1 MLFLVYFNDLPDTLE
16 SAVDSYADDIT
27 IAASG
32 TSLEEIEAQLTS
44 DCEKIDLWMKSNR
57 LKLNPSKTHILMVG
71 TQRKIASMSRKI
83 EVKMDNVQLQESSSG
98 SELLLGCKVEAN
110 LKWKQHVSFLIS
122 KLGKRLKGLNHLQY
136 ICPLEVRKMIASGI
150 FTSVLVYCLPLYG
163 GMEKNLIKE
172 IQVMQNRAARLVYR
186 APLRFNRS
194 LLLGKLDWLSVNQLI
209 WYHSLLTVYRI
220 RTSRVPE
227 YLSSIM
233 CRLSRNGRI
242 VIPHSTLTIAS
253 NSFCFRATAQWNR
266 LPIGLRIVT
275 SVGIFKRRL
284 KKWVQDHVPQFVD

>member
-1 MLFLVYFNDLPDTLE
+1 
-16 SAVDSYADDIT
+16 
-27 IAASG
+27 
-32 TSLEEIEAQLTS
+32 
-44 DCEKIDLWMKSNR
+44 
-57 LKLNPSKTHILMVG
+57 
-71 TQRKIASMSRKI
+71 
-83 EVKMDNVQLQESSSG
+83 
-98 SELLLGCKVEAN
+98 
-110 LKWKQHVSFLIS
+110 
-122 KLGKRLKGLNHLQY
+122 
-136 ICPLEVRKMIASGI
+136 MIASGI

-209 WYHSLLTVYRI
+209 QYHSLLSVYRI
-220 RTSRVPE
+220 RSSRAPQ

-233 CRLSRNGRI
+233 CRQSRNGRI